1 MLLPVIAC
9 VMPAALAVVEVP
21 AAGNAVEDAPPA
33 PTVPVQ
39 SALLGQ
45 QAMFPASSRAQLVF
59 LGQQA
64 LLLPTEEQEI
74 GHLESRRKRS
84 KFMKYSS
91 LDDSSESEAKKG
103 EYSTAS
109 AGGKPRQAM
118 RA

>member
-9 VMPAALAVVEVP
+9 VMAAAPAVAELPAADS
-21 AAGNAVEDAPPA
+21 AVEGAPAA

-39 SALLGQ
+39 SALFGQ
-45 QAMFPASSRAQLVF
+45 HAMFPASSRAQLVF

-84 KFMKYSS
+84 KLMRPSS
-91 LDDSSESEAKKG
+91 LED
-103 EYSTAS
+103 
-109 AGGKPRQAM
+109 
-118 RA
+118 

>member
-21 AAGNAVEDAPPA
+21 SAASAVEGAAAG

-39 SALLGQ
+39 SAFFGQ
-45 QAMFPASSRAQLVF
+45 HAMFPASSRAQLVS

-64 LLLPTEEQEI
+64 LLLPTEEQEM

-84 KFMKYSS
+84 KFMRPSS
-91 LDDSSESEAKKG
+91 LED
-103 EYSTAS
+103 
-109 AGGKPRQAM
+109 
-118 RA
+118 